1 MATKTRSYH
10 QYCPVAYLLDCV
22 GDRWALLIVR
32 DLLLGPKRF
41 VDLRVG
47 LPGIVTNILTDRL
60 RELEAVGVLQR
71 RYLPPPAASTV
82 YELTEDGRALEP
94 VLAAM
99 AQWGG
104 RSLGTP
110 QLDQT
115 VSNDSVRW
123 ALTAIFRSL
132 LADDVQVYVAVEWA
146 DPPFSAGYNVQC
158 GKDGVVVTPATTTA
172 ADLRCRM
179 DVATLFAISSGQRT
193 MADALA
199 QGAVEAEGPDD
210 LLARLRAQTHLSEV
224 EQYG

>member
-1 MATKTRSYH
+1 M
-10 QYCPVAYLLDCV
+10 LDCV

-41 VDLRVG
+41 VDLRTG

-82 YELTEDGRALEP
+82 YELTEEGRALEP

-115 VSNDSVRW
+115 VSGDSVRW

-132 LADDVQVYVAVEWA
+132 LTDDEQVYVAVEWA
-146 DPPFSAGYNVQC
+146 GPPFSTGYSVQC
-158 GKDGVVVTPATTTA
+158 GNDGVVVTPTTPSA
-172 ADLRCRM
+172 DDLRCRM

-199 QGAVEAEGPDD
+199 HGSVQAEGRAD
-210 LLARLRAQTHLSEV
+210 LLARLRNHAQLPGL
-224 EQYG
+224 EQRG